1 MSVGGNV
8 NVFNSYGGLTSSI
21 RTRLFN
27 DDTGAVAL
35 GTYPSLVRFS
45 AIQGDVEVL
54 NNFNLYPSSNGG
66 LEIFAEGNI
75 RSGIS
80 RINLSDVEAAR
91 LVNPI
96 NVPLGQINETLVA
109 LDPLSNK
116 AHAQTPVYFGGEE
129 VNQNPVRIVANNG
142 NITGGNYYLAKNARV
157 VAGSDIQEM
166 QISAQNLRDT
176 DTTLVKAGRDI
187 LFTTPIDPNTGLPVS
202 NNVGFDIAGPGNL
215 LVQSGRNLDLGS
227 STGVVSIANRA
238 NRALSLEGANITIV
252 AGVPDA
258 PNYAEFVSKY
268 LDPQSSGKPRSYLNG
283 KAWANF
289 IRETLGDPSLSDTV
303 AFERYGQ
310 RQGDDNSK
318 QLIAY
323 VKGIRN
329 ITEDLNAEQAWLQ
342 FKELSVDQQRPLI
355 ELIFFSE
362 LKLSGRAQARVGKPA
377 YGRGFEAIAT
387 LFPGENYKGDLSLL
401 FSQIKTESGGDINL
415 FVPGGRV
422 NAGQTSPG
430 GNSSLSKGDDQ
441 LGIVAQ
447 DFGGVRAFTLGNF
460 EVNESR
466 VFTLRGGDI
475 LMWSSKGDIDAGR
488 GAKTALSAPAPVLI
502 TLPNGQ
508 TIFKVLAV
516 RGSGIR
522 GILTDTDIAPGD
534 VDLIAPEGVV
544 NAGDAGIGSAGNITI
559 AAVEVRGAGNIDIGG
574 KATGVPSVD
583 TAGLGAGLSNVG
595 NSSQDATKSTDEM
608 AKKIAESTQLSE
620 SLKQAFKPTFITVEV
635 IGLGDEDEDE
645 KKKKGSGNKNETN
658 SGDN

>member
-1 MSVGGNV
+1 M
-8 NVFNSYGGLTSSI
+8 
-21 RTRLFN
+21 
-27 DDTGAVAL
+27 
-35 GTYPSLVRFS
+35 
-45 AIQGDVEVL
+45 
-54 NNFNLYPSSNGG
+54 
-66 LEIFAEGNI
+66 
-75 RSGIS
+75 
-80 RINLSDVEAAR
+80 
-91 LVNPI
+91 
-96 NVPLGQINETLVA
+96 
-109 LDPLSNK
+109 
-116 AHAQTPVYFGGEE
+116 
-129 VNQNPVRIVANNG
+129 
-142 NITGGNYYLAKNARV
+142 
-157 VAGSDIQEM
+157 
-166 QISAQNLRDT
+166 
-176 DTTLVKAGRDI
+176 
-187 LFTTPIDPNTGLPVS
+187 
-202 NNVGFDIAGPGNL
+202 
-215 LVQSGRNLDLGS
+215 
-227 STGVVSIANRA
+227 
-238 NRALSLEGANITIV
+238 
-252 AGVPDA
+252 
-258 PNYAEFVSKY
+258 
-268 LDPQSSGKPRSYLNG
+268 
-283 KAWANF
+283 
-289 IRETLGDPSLSDTV
+289 
-303 AFERYGQ
+303 
-310 RQGDDNSK
+310 
-318 QLIAY
+318 IAY

-342 FKELSVDQQRPLI
+342 FKELSVDQQRPLV
-355 ELIFFSE
+355 EQIFFSE

-377 YGRGFEAIAT
+377 YDRGFEAIAT

-422 NAGQTSPG
+422 NAGQTSQG

-522 GILTDTDIAPGD
+522 GILTDPDVAPGD
-534 VDLIAPEGVV
+534 VDLIAPQGVV

-574 KATGVPSVD
+574 KATGVPTVD

-595 NSSQDATKSTDEM
+595 NSSQDATKSTDEL

-645 KKKKGSGNKNETN
+645 KKKKGTGNKNETN
-658 SGDN
+658 SRDN